1 MTENNDVLIAKQI
14 RDSLEI
20 IEECY
25 EFLLTYGAQ
34 GRKHE
39 TDDKGPSK
47 IRESLRLFENAL
59 EKIQDIDLTVFA
71 NNIFDFNKR
80 FLDDLKVVRSILKS
94 LLELP
99 IITSDMIDNTNGLI
113 IIRSVMTSLFFIDQ
127 VFLPKR

>member
-1 MTENNDVLIAKQI
+1 MTKHNATLMAKKI

-20 IEECY
+20 IEESY

-59 EKIQDIDLTVFA
+59 EKIQDIDLSVFA
-71 NNIFDFNKR
+71 KNISEFNKR
-80 FLDDLKVVRSILKS
+80 FLEDLRVVRSILKS

-99 IITSDMIDNTNGLI
+99 VITSDMIDNTNGLI
-113 IIRSVMTSLFFIDQ
+113 VIRSVMTSLFFIDQ

>member
-1 MTENNDVLIAKQI
+1 MTKNNNVLMAKRI
-14 RDSLEI
+14 RETLEV
-20 IEECY
+20 IEESY

-39 TDDKGPSK
+39 THDKGSSK

-59 EKIQDIDLTVFA
+59 EKIQDIDLSVFA
-71 NNIFDFNKR
+71 NNISDFNKR
-80 FLDDLKVVRSILKS
+80 FLEDLKVVRSILKS

-99 IITSDMIDNTNGLI
+99 VLTSDMIDNTNGLI
-113 IIRSVMTSLFFIDQ
+113 VIRSVMTSLFFIDQ

>member
-1 MTENNDVLIAKQI
+1 MTENNDVLTAKKI
-14 RDSLEI
+14 RESLEI
-20 IEECY
+20 IEESY

-39 TDDKGPSK
+39 TGDKGSSK

-59 EKIQDIDLTVFA
+59 ENIQDIDLSVFA
-71 NNIFDFNKR
+71 NNISDFNKR

-99 IITSDMIDNTNGLI
+99 VITSDMIDNTNGLI
-113 IIRSVMTSLFFIDQ
+113 VIRSVMTSLFFIDQ